1 MQSNP
6 EPGEPPVTAMPRPT
20 PAPVS
25 VDLVASSF
33 KSSDF
38 PADWSRERRELGALR
53 YQQWLTLKQ
62 LHPRTPVAPTREIDL
77 FWHLHMLSPVAY
89 VRDCQSL
96 FGFVLDHD
104 GGFGA
109 TPEELPL
116 LKEVFL
122 ATEQRWLKAFGV
134 PYRDDGSTPDSS
146 MTNCWHDCSGR
157 CWHACS
163 E

>member
-1 MQSNP
+1 
-6 EPGEPPVTAMPRPT
+6 
-20 PAPVS
+20 
-25 VDLVASSF
+25 
-33 KSSDF
+33 
-38 PADWSRERRELGALR
+38 
-53 YQQWLTLKQ
+53 
-62 LHPRTPVAPTREIDL
+62 
-77 FWHLHMLSPVAY
+77 MLAPVAY

-122 ATEQRWLKAFGV
+122 ATEQRWLATFGV
-134 PYRDDGSTPDSS
+134 PYRDDGSTPDAS